1 MRKKGR
7 EKIRHRHG
15 AGICAVL
22 LVLLLCISGG
32 ISVSAAGSSA
42 ARKTIRVGYF
52 PFDGYQMVDADGT
65 RSGYGY
71 DYLQAMLPYMDF
83 SYSYAG
89 YAENKSWSDML
100 DMLDRGEID
109 LLTSASK
116 TDEREEKFDYSDE
129 PIGTSSAIL
138 TVRAGDT
145 RYQSGNIAGWDGMHV
160 GLLYN
165 NSRNASFADFARQN
179 GFRYETKYFE
189 SVHEL
194 TEALADGSIDAIVT
208 SNLRQVRNEWV
219 LAQFDPKPFYI
230 IVKKGNADLLADVNY
245 AISQINT
252 VTPDLQE
259 ELFRKYYSPENGSEI
274 AFTEKEQKFI
284 DSAVSEDQVF
294 TAIINP
300 DEKPYSWF
308 ENGQAKGILSDL
320 CQEVFRRTGLQFR
333 ILETKD
339 RAEYLSMKK
348 NGTADVCCVFCSN
361 AAHAENDGYVLTQP
375 YYTASIARIYRN
387 SFSGNPRTAAVVN
400 GEEIQEELPDL
411 LDGLK
416 TFSCSSVQGCVSAVK
431 SGAADTCYLL
441 TNTAQAAVYDDQ
453 TNQLV
458 CVSLPS
464 RQIRF
469 SLAVNSRADYLLA
482 SVLEK
487 AANSLSDQNI
497 ADISAPY
504 TVNIY
509 RRQTIIGML
518 YDHPFMIAL
527 LVSIL
532 FILMIAVLEIGF
544 QHRKQAAEER
554 SNAALRKA
562 VDDAEKANRAKTEF
576 ISRISHDIR
585 TPIGIIRNMT
595 NFAMEDAENPEKLRD
610 DLKKIDSADT
620 FLLSLIN
627 DVLDISKIDSG
638 MIELRPEPYL
648 YDDYISNIRNMF
660 QPFCEQK
667 GLTLH
672 IEEKGANACIL
683 IDHTRLNQITLNLI
697 SNAVKYTPAGG
708 TITFC
713 AGSLEREDGRL
724 DCRIE
729 VTDTGIGMS
738 EEFQSRMFQPFTQE
752 YDNPQHIGGN
762 TGTGLGLSIV
772 KRIVDLLGGTI
783 TVKSE
788 LGKGTAVTV
797 CFTAPKAA
805 VYGAAPAPVLQEEKQ
820 PGPVLQGH
828 VLLAEDN
835 EINAE
840 IAARLLESI
849 GITLDIAENG
859 RRALELFR
867 ESAPGCYKAILMDL
881 QMPLMDGFEA
891 TERIRAL
898 DRPDARKIP
907 IIAMT
912 ADAFS
917 AAMERCRQ
925 AGMDD
930 YITKPVD
937 PEQLKAVLQKVWNN

>member
-1 MRKKGR
+1 MLMRR
-7 EKIRHRHG
+7 RR
-15 AGICAVL
+15 GICALL
-22 LVLLLCISGG
+22 LVLFLCLAGSLP
-32 ISVSAAGSSA
+32 VSAAGSSA
-42 ARKTIRVGYF
+42 ARRTVRVGYF
-52 PFDGYQMVDADGT
+52 PFDGYHMVNADGT

-71 DYLQAMLPYMDF
+71 AYLQAMLPYTDF
-83 SYSYAG
+83 QYTYVGYS
-89 YAENKSWSDML
+89 ENKSWSDML

-116 TDEREEKFDYSDE
+116 TEEREARFDYSDE
-129 PIGTSSAIL
+129 PIGTSSTIL

-160 GLLYN
+160 GLLRN
-165 NSRNASFADFARQN
+165 NSRNASFAEFALQN
-179 GFRYETKYFE
+179 GFSYKSDYFE
-189 SVHEL
+189 SVQEL

-219 LAQFDPKPFYI
+219 LAQFDPKPFYV
-230 IVKKGNADLLADVNY
+230 IVKKGNAGLLEEVNY

-252 VTPDLQE
+252 VSPDLQE
-259 ELFRKYYSPENGSEI
+259 ELFRRYYSPDSGSEI
-274 AFTEKEQKFI
+274 AYTEKEQQFI
-284 DSAVSEDQVF
+284 DRCTSEKQVF

-308 ENGQAKGILSDL
+308 EKGQAKGILSDL
-320 CQEVFRRTGLQFR
+320 CQEIFRRTGLQIR
-333 ILETKD
+333 IQEPKD
-339 RAEYLSMKK
+339 RTEYLSLKK
-348 NGTADVCCVFCSN
+348 SGAADICCYFCSN
-361 AAHAENDGYVLTQP
+361 ASHAENDGYVLTLP
-375 YYTASIARIYRN
+375 YYTASVARIYRN
-387 SFSGNPRTAAVVN
+387 SFTGNPRTAGVVK

-411 LDGLK
+411 LNGLN
-416 TFSCSSVQGCVSAVK
+416 TVSCGSVQECVSAVK
-431 SGAADTCYLL
+431 SGVVDTGYLL
-441 TNTAQAAVYDDQ
+441 TNTAQAAVYDDPA
-453 TNQLV
+453 NQLG
-458 CVSLPS
+458 CVTLPS

-469 SLAVNSRADYLLA
+469 SIAVNRRADYLLA

-487 AANSLSDQNI
+487 AADSISDQNV

-504 TVNIY
+504 TVNTY
-509 RRQTIIGML
+509 RQQTLIGIF
-518 YDHPFMIAL
+518 YDHPLLIAL

-532 FILMIAVLEIGF
+532 FILMIAFLEIGF
-544 QHRKQAAEER
+544 QHRKQAVEES

-595 NFAMEDAENPEKLRD
+595 NFAMEDAENAEKLRE

-638 MIELRPEPYL
+638 MIELKPEPYL

-672 IEEKGANACIL
+672 IEEDGADACIL
-683 IDHTRLNQITLNLI
+683 VDHTRLNQITLNLI

-708 TITFC
+708 TITFRS
-713 AGSLEREDGRL
+713 GSRQREDGRL

-729 VTDTGIGMS
+729 VCDTGIGMS

-772 KRIVDLLGGTI
+772 KRIVDLLDGTI

-788 LGKGTAVTV
+788 LGKGTDIAV
-797 CFTAPKAA
+797 CFTAPEGAA
-805 VYGAAPAPVLQEEKQ
+805 YGAATAAVRQEENQ
-820 PGPVLQGH
+820 SGPVLQGH

-849 GITLDIAENG
+849 GITLDTAENG

-867 ESAPGCYKAILMDL
+867 ESAPGRYKAILMDL
-881 QMPLMDGFEA
+881 QMPLMDGYEA
-891 TERIRAL
+891 AERIRAL
-898 DRPDARKIP
+898 DRPDARTIP

-937 PEQLKAVLQKVWNN
+937 PEQLKAVLLKAWENS